1 MLNTKRFAERFNQ
14 IEMFRY
20 CEQCGRC
27 SSACPITGINGFNIR
42 RLIRHVE
49 LDLIDEIA
57 ASSMPWFCATCGRCE
72 DACPNGIKILEITRT
87 LRRIGPEELAPDK
100 PLCVSACPAGIDVP
114 GYLRFI
120 AQGKMDQACKLI
132 IEKAPFPGVL
142 GRVCTH
148 PCETACKRSEIN
160 QSISICAAK
169 RYAADKTGDLTAWM
183 SDTAPDSGHKVA
195 VIGAGPAG
203 LTAGFYLRK
212 KGHQVTVFE
221 ARPKPGG
228 MLRYG
233 IPFYRLPVEVL
244 DKEIDLVLSSGINLE
259 TNQKLGVDYEIEQ
272 LKNDGFEAVFI
283 AVGAQL
289 SRKIELQG
297 SDLNDVHWGVEFLA
311 SVAQGGD
318 VPVKERVVV
327 IGGGNVAVDVALTA
341 IRLGARKVTLAC
353 LESQDEIPA
362 NPWEIEQAREEGVK
376 ILFSWGPDKILEND
390 GKVCGLELVRC
401 TSVFDDQGNFCPYFD
416 ETKKSIEAD
425 QVILAIGQASETAF
439 CQDFCFLDDQQ
450 SLPVERG
457 LIAIKTDTQ
466 ETAMRGVFAGGDAAN
481 GPATV
486 IEAIAAGRRAAIS
499 IDRYLGGNGI
509 IEVGIR
515 NAEVGSEESG
525 NAEFGNENAEVGG
538 GRSRK
543 SEGGIKECGNGY
555 DGKRESGFAE
565 LTRIEVPTLPVSERK
580 GGFAEVEL
588 CFSDEQAKEESY
600 RCLQCDLEICMAKEN
615 RAGVLE

>member
-1 MLNTKRFAERFNQ
+1 MSDNLKFAEKFND

-57 ASSMPWFCATCGRCE
+57 ASPMPWFCATCGRCE

-87 LRRIGPEELAPDK
+87 LRRIGPEVLTPDK
-100 PLCVSACPAGIDVP
+100 PLCVNACPAGIDIP

-120 AQGKMDQACKLI
+120 GQGNMDEACKLI

-148 PCETACKRSEIN
+148 PCETACKRGEIN

-169 RYAADKTGDLTAWM
+169 RYAADKAGDLKTWM

-233 IPFYRLPVEVL
+233 IPNYRLPVEVL
-244 DKEIDLVLSSGINLE
+244 DKEIDLVLSTGINLE

-272 LKNDGFEAVFI
+272 LKSDGFEAVFI

-311 SVAQGGD
+311 SVAKGGD
-318 VPVKERVVV
+318 VPVKERVAV

-390 GKVCGLELVRC
+390 GKVSGLELVRC

-457 LIAIKTDTQ
+457 LIAIQTDTQ
-466 ETAMRGVFAGGDAAN
+466 QTAMRGVFAGGDAAN

-499 IDRYLGGNGI
+499 IDRYLGGNGK

-515 NAEVGSEESG
+515 NAEVGSKG
-525 NAEFGNENAEVGG
+525 
-538 GRSRK
+538 SRK
-543 SEGGIKECGNGY
+543 AEGGTKECGNGY

-565 LTRIEVPTLPVSERK
+565 LRRIEVPTLPVLERK

-588 CFSDEQAKEESY
+588 CFSDGQAKEEIY